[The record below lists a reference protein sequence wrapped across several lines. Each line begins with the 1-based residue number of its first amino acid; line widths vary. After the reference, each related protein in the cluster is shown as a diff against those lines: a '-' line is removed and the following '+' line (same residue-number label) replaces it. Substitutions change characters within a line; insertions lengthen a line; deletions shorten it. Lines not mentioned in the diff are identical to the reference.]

1 MLKSSEDGGI
11 IGGLLFSLFTHLMEN
26 LLGMER
32 ASFTICKHSDDIS
45 EWSGPHLCTGEIL
58 LPFIFP
64 TQETRFDEW
73 GAGEDSKR

>member
-1 MLKSSEDGGI
+1 MVELLEDCCFHTFDGESLGDGG
-11 IGGLLFSLFTHLMEN
+11 
-26 LLGMER
+26 R
-32 ASFTICKHSDDIS
+32 ASFTICKHFDDIS